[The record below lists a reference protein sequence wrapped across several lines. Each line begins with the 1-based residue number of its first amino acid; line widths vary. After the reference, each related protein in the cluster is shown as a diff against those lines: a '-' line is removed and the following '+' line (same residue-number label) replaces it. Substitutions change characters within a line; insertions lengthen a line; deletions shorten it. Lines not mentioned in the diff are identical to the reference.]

1 MAFDSIALLT
11 NETKRRTA
19 EGWVSG
25 KSFRVKYFSLA
36 ASGHDFLDPTVS
48 LAIDPSATDI
58 GGVVFGPEPID
69 GYEWVSDYCP
79 VFVCNVL
86 KNELTGPVSALGLWA
101 ETMCVPAGDP
111 EPAGTLFLY
120 AIHHRPL
127 VVFTGSDS
135 AEFRV
140 SVFM

>member
-11 NETKRRTA
+11 NEAKRRTA

-25 KSFRVKYFSLA
+25 KSFIVKYFSLA

-48 LAIDPSATDI
+48 LAIDPAVTDI
-58 GGVVFGPEPID
+58 GATVFGPEPID
-69 GYEWVSDYCP
+69 AYEWVSDFCP
-79 VFVCNVL
+79 VFVCNVQ
-86 KNELTGPVSALGLWA
+86 KNEVTGPVSALGLWA
-101 ETMCVPAGDP
+101 ELVYVPPGDP
-111 EPAGTLFLY
+111 EPVGTQFLF
-120 AIHHRPL
+120 AVHHRPL
-127 VVFTGSDS
+127 VVFTGSDA

>member
-1 MAFDSIALLT
+1 MAFDSIALIT
-11 NETKRRTA
+11 NEAKRRTA
-19 EGWVSG
+19 ESWITG
-25 KSFRVKYFSLA
+25 KSYIVKYFSLA
-36 ASGHDFLDPTVS
+36 ATGHDFLDPTVS

-58 GGVVFGPEPID
+58 GATVFGPEPID
-69 GYEWVSDYCP
+69 AYEWVNDFCP
-79 VFVCNVL
+79 IFIYNVQ

-101 ETMCVPAGDP
+101 ETTCVPSGDP
-111 EPAGTLFLY
+111 EPEGTLFLF

-127 VVFTGSDS
+127 SVFTGSDS